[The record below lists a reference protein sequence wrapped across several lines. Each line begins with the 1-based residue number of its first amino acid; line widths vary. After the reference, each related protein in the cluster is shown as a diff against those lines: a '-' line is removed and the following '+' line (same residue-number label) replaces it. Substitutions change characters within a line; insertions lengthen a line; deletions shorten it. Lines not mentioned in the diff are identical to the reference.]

1 MLYMPPL
8 RYMQPEAADGPP
20 CVNGSLHDEPNAG
33 EVDDTLG
40 VVPYMAYKN
49 DQSSID
55 AVRLSTRYYVKSNL
69 PESRR

>member
-40 VVPYMAYKN
+40 VVAG
-49 DQSSID
+49 
-55 AVRLSTRYYVKSNL
+55 RLL
-69 PESRR
+69 PLRPEPFQFSQ